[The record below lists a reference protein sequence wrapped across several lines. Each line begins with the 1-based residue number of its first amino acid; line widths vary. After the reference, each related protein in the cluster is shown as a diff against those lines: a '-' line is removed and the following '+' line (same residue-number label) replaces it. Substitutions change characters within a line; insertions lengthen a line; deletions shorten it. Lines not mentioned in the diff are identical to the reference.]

1 MAGEAGVTDPAAG
14 PALTQRSFTFGR
26 RYPKV
31 IGRIGRFTLP
41 APMSVLQLGVFVGG
55 VGMLRALQPVWAHL
69 GALNVAVYLVVPA
82 GLAFAARF
90 ARVEGRSP
98 ARFLLGVTS
107 LALTPHG
114 GYLRGRAVAA
124 VRPWRLSGAAF
135 TDPGPPPAP
144 ASGSPRAATESP
156 RPAAPHVAARPSVAD
171 LQAALAPSRAGRLRG
186 AAAGDRAG

>member
-1 MAGEAGVTDPAAG
+1 MTDPVAG
-14 PALTQRSFTFGR
+14 TALTQRSFTFGR

-55 VGMLRALQPVWAHL
+55 VAALRAVQPVWAHL

-98 ARFLLGVTS
+98 ARFLLGMAG
-107 LALTPHG
+107 LALAPRG
-114 GYLRGRAVAA
+114 GYLRDRAVSAA
-124 VRPWRLSGAAF
+124 RPWRLSGAVF
-135 TDPGPPPAP
+135 TDPGYLPGPAVGGP
-144 ASGSPRAATESP
+144 AAEPP
-156 RPAAPHVAARPSVAD
+156 RPAASRPATRPSVAD
-171 LQAALAPSRAGRLRG
+171 LQEALATAPTGPLRGVATGTRAG
-186 AAAGDRAG
+186 

>member
-1 MAGEAGVTDPAAG
+1 VADRAVTST
-14 PALTQRSFTFGR
+14 LTQRSFTFGR

-55 VGMLRALQPVWAHL
+55 VGVLRAVQPVWAHL
-69 GALNVAVYLVVPA
+69 GVLNVAVYLVVPA

-107 LALTPHG
+107 LALSPRG

-124 VRPWRLSGAAF
+124 ARPWRLSGAAF
-135 TDPGPPPAP
+135 TDPGP
-144 ASGSPRAATESP
+144 
-156 RPAAPHVAARPSVAD
+156 RPAAGSSPASRPRLAGPASARSVAG
-171 LQAALAPSRAGRLRG
+171 LQAALAPTRAGRLRG
-186 AAAGDRAG
+186 VAAGGRVG

>member
-1 MAGEAGVTDPAAG
+1 VVTDPGART
-14 PALTQRSFTFGR
+14 ALTQRSFTFGR

-55 VGMLRALQPVWAHL
+55 VGVLRAVQPVWAHL

-98 ARFLLGVTS
+98 ARFLLGMAG
-107 LALTPHG
+107 LALASRG

-124 VRPWRLSGAAF
+124 ARPWQLSGAVF
-135 TDPGPPPAP
+135 TDPGPSPAAAP
-144 ASGSPRAATESP
+144 GSSRPATESS
-156 RPAAPHVAARPSVAD
+156 RPAAQRVAARPSVAD
-171 LQAALAPSRAGRLRG
+171 LQAALARARSGRPRRAAPSGRVS
-186 AAAGDRAG
+186 